1 MHLDGIHVALR
12 QRTSWE
18 AVDLGMALVR
28 QHAGVIARSWMLF
41 GLPLFVVLNAIG
53 WAIDTLWLAALLMWW
68 LKPWFDQLVLH
79 ILSRAVFTTPP
90 GARET
95 VRRQFNLRAVLPW
108 LLWRRIDLTR
118 GLSMPVALLEGLRGR
133 ERSAR
138 SAVLGRASTSPVAIG
153 LCIVLLHIEVAISLS
168 VFVLALMFVPFDF
181 LSESAQIMYEVMF
194 EDPPRWAQVLTNLV
208 GFLAMSVVEPL
219 FVGAGFAL
227 YLNRRT
233 QLEAWDIELAFRRI
247 AQRLAMIMLILV
259 AVPLAGF
266 PTLVEARAPVARSE
280 QEIESAPIAVED
292 AAGED
297 VAAAEGNVD
306 EEDVDEEGDGDED
319 GETEE
324 EWSAEVIES
333 RALEDVF
340 AQHQPDPAF
349 ASDIG
354 KTLAAPVFGEKK
366 KLTRWESIDDG
377 DDAEKSGRND
387 STFVR
392 GLSALFGFFAEFGL
406 WILLAVLIAFI
417 IVRASAWRLPL
428 LERLRGRARESNPTV
443 EADHEPETLPRD
455 LLAVARALFAR
466 GAVRAAMAL
475 LYRGACAA
483 VPERLGR
490 PLTPGATES
499 EVLRMVREIADE
511 EVRAVITDI
520 VRQWQ
525 RAAYAGDLP
534 DAARFAA
541 LTARCPAAGV
551 GAA

>member
-18 AVDLGMALVR
+18 AVDLGMALAR

-41 GLPLFVVLNAIG
+41 GLPLFIVLNAIG
-53 WAIDTLWLAALLMWW
+53 WAIDKLWLAALLMWW

-79 ILSRAVFTTPP
+79 ILSRAVFTAPP

-95 VRRQFNLRAVLPW
+95 VRRQFSMRAVLPW

-153 LCIVLLHIEVAISLS
+153 LCIVLLHIEIAITIS

-247 AQRLAMIMLILV
+247 AQRLAMMVLILV
-259 AVPLAGF
+259 AAPLSGF
-266 PTLVEARAPVARSE
+266 AARVEASASDPRSDLTTQSAPVAD
-280 QEIESAPIAVED
+280 ESAEAEPVEAGVED
-292 AAGED
+292 AGEVD
-297 VAAAEGNVD
+297 AD
-306 EEDVDEEGDGDED
+306 EEDESD
-319 GETEE
+319 E

-340 AQHQPDPAF
+340 ALHKPDPAF

-354 KTLAAPVFGEKK
+354 RTLAAPVFGEKK

-377 DDAEKSGRND
+377 DAAESGRND
-387 STFVR
+387 SAFVR
-392 GLSALFGFFAEFGL
+392 ALSALFGFVAEFGL
-406 WILLAVLIAFI
+406 WILLAILIAFI

-428 LERLRGRARESNPTV
+428 LERLRGRARDSSATI
-443 EADHEPETLPRD
+443 EADAEPEALPRD
-455 LLAVARALFAR
+455 LLAVAHALFAR
-466 GAVRAAMAL
+466 GEVRAAMAL

-499 EVLRMVREIADE
+499 EVLRMAREIAEE
-511 EVRAVITDI
+511 EVRTVITDI